1 MISNKTKI
9 ELIASKR
16 TIKGSLKN
24 INIHFNT
31 REISNE
37 FWMEISS
44 LFAIKSK
51 TYLIKQAICFL
62 AGSLT
67 ISEKG
72 YFDQL
77 DFDKISVVLND
88 VMQKNIEYKN
98 INNEEIV
105 SFFIPQWQV
114 AMIASSLPKCKSVD
128 KFIKL
133 SLEKSHSLLLSSF
146 QEGEF

>member
-16 TIKGSLKN
+16 TIKSSFKN
-24 INIHFNT
+24 VNIHFNT
-31 REISNE
+31 KEISNE
-37 FWMEISS
+37 FWIEISS
-44 LFAIKSK
+44 IFSIKSK

-62 AGSLT
+62 AGSL
-67 ISEKG
+67 IVSEKG

-77 DFDKISVVLND
+77 DYDKVSAVLND
-88 VMQKNIEYKN
+88 IMQKNNKYN
-98 INNEEIV
+98 GVNNEEIV
-105 SFFIPQWQV
+105 SFLIPQWQV
-114 AMIASSLPKCKSVD
+114 AMIASSLPKCKSVE

-133 SLEKSHSLLLSSF
+133 SLEKSHSLLSNSF

>member
-16 TIKGSLKN
+16 TIKGSFKN

-31 REISNE
+31 KEISNE
-37 FWMEISS
+37 FWIEISS
-44 LFAIKSK
+44 LFSTKSK
-51 TYLIKQAICFL
+51 IYLIKQAICFL
-62 AGSLT
+62 AGSL
-67 ISEKG
+67 IVSEKG

-77 DFDKISVVLND
+77 DYDKVSAVLND
-88 VMQKNIEYKN
+88 IMQKKN
-98 INNEEIV
+98 NYNGVNNEEIV
-105 SFFIPQWQV
+105 SFLIPQWQV
-114 AMIASSLPKCKSVD
+114 AMIASALPKCKSVE

-133 SLEKSHSLLLSSF
+133 SLEKSHSLLSNSF